1 MTRVVLSNPA
11 PMPAPAQ
18 LDRLLHRFAT
28 PAGHLARRSFTLPDD
43 PRSRLDT
50 LLQEIDEIMLP
61 RRIELR
67 INGRPLARLS
77 VYSRR
82 VAGVE
87 LPGRPTSRPGSGSVA
102 AEFAQRLSEITATP
116 GTLTCKSERHQTGQ
130 RAEDSTCS
138 VGALKTALGLDVQG
152 CELTRLTEIMAP
164 IAIARM
170 SWTGDPGQGQFSGDG
185 TWRQVLEQHA
195 LKFLALPGRQTLNRQ
210 AGARR
215 AEGIAVPL
223 SAEKIIVLVRMSDRG
238 LAAVLPFEAGLKA
251 IAFWQAAG

>member
-1 MTRVVLSNPA
+1 MTRVALSNPA
-11 PMPAPAQ
+11 PTPAPAQ
-18 LDRLLHRFAT
+18 LDRLLRRFAT

-43 PRSRLDT
+43 PRSRLDA

-67 INGRPLARLS
+67 INGRTLARLS

-87 LPGRPTSRPGSGSVA
+87 ILGRPASRPGNGSVA
-102 AEFAQRLSEITATP
+102 AEFAERLSEIAATP
-116 GTLTCKSERHQTGQ
+116 GTLTCKSERHQTGP

-138 VGALKTALGLDVQG
+138 VGALKAALGFDVQG

-170 SWTGDPGQGQFSGDG
+170 TWVGDPGQGQFSGDAD
-185 TWRQVLEQHA
+185 WRQVLEQHA
-195 LKFLALPGRQTLNRQ
+195 LKFLALPGQKTFARQG
-210 AGARR
+210 GARR

-223 SAEKIIVLVRMSDRG
+223 SPERIILLARSSERG
-238 LAAVLPFEAGLKA
+238 LAAVLPHEAGLKA